1 MAATGRWRDVSAL
14 PRPSAGRHARVATP
28 SDIHEVS
35 NRPRVT
41 YPELIRSH
49 GRFLGFGLSLTF
61 LSSFGQTFFI
71 SLFNE
76 SVRSE
81 FALSHGE
88 IGGAYSLATLASGF
102 TLAWVGKRLDSTDL
116 RRFTA
121 ALCIALAAASFGM
134 ALATG
139 AASLVVAFFLLRLTG
154 QGLLSHTSL
163 TSMSRYFDVGRGKAM
178 SIAGLGYPMGE
189 AVLPLL
195 AVFAIGALGWRETWL
210 VVGLFMVV
218 VALPGT
224 QLLLKGHGERERRLR
239 EELDQHGATADR
251 ADGRVSEATTAAP
264 RRTETGAE
272 AGTTALRR
280 TQAGAGSEAGAAPR
294 ATTGA
299 APQQQ
304 WTLAQVLRDRRFVLM
319 LPAVVAPGF
328 IITGFF
334 FHQNHLVAAKGW
346 TVEWFATCFAVFALS
361 QLVTGLAAGPMVDRF
376 GGRRLLAAFTLPMG
390 MGLTLLSVGSS
401 PWIAA
406 GFMVGLGVTA
416 GLSPTVVGA
425 MWAEVY
431 GVLHLGAIR
440 AMAQSVMVFG
450 TAASPILMGVLID
463 RGTGIAAMAWGAVG
477 WVAVAAGLVVVSR
490 VGARGDFGQEFKT
503 R

>member
-1 MAATGRWRDVSAL
+1 M
-14 PRPSAGRHARVATP
+14 ATP

-35 NRPRVT
+35 HRPRVT

-76 SVRSE
+76 SVRSD

-88 IGGAYSLATLASGF
+88 VGGAYSLATLASGF

-121 ALCIALAAASFGM
+121 ALCVALAAASFGM
-134 ALATG
+134 ALAAG
-139 AASLVVAFFLLRLTG
+139 AVSLVLAFFLLRLTG

-178 SIAGLGYPMGE
+178 SIAGLGYPLGE

-195 AVFAIGALGWRETWL
+195 AVFAIGALGWRQTWL
-210 VVGLFMVV
+210 VVGLFMVI

-224 QLLLKGHGERERRLR
+224 QILLKGHGERERRLR
-239 EELDQHGATADR
+239 EELARQGALADR
-251 ADGRVSEATTAAP
+251 AGVLAP
-264 RRTETGAE
+264 GGAKAVAPSRTE
-272 AGTTALRR
+272 
-280 TQAGAGSEAGAAPR
+280 AGAGVGNTSQ
-294 ATTGA
+294 
-299 APQQQ
+299 QQQ

-361 QLVTGLAAGPMVDRF
+361 QFVTGLTAGPMVDRF
-376 GGRRLLAAFTLPMG
+376 GGRRLLAAFPLPMG
-390 MGLTLLSVGSS
+390 IGLTLLAVGSS

-416 GLSPTVVGA
+416 GLGATVVGA

-463 RGTGIAAMAWGAVG
+463 RGTGIDAMAWGAVG
-477 WVAVAAGLVVVSR
+477 WVVVAAGLVVVSG
-490 VGARGDFGQEFKT
+490 VGARASRDPA
-503 R
+503 